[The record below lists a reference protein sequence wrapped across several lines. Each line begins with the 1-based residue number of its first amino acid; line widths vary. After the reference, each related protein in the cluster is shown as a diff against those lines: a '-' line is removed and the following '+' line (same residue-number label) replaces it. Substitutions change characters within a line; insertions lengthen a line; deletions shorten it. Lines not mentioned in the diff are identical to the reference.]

1 MFTSFYVNKKG
12 IREKYTKDILDF
24 EIFYYKAMSCKVC

>member
-1 MFTSFYVNKKG
+1 MFTSFYVNKKE

-24 EIFYYKAMSCKVC
+24 VKECPDYNRT